1 LGNLLQD
8 SSGVCGALRT
18 QDGTA
23 RHLLRGWSSKLHELH
38 GKDYIWKRSVA
49 QISTVLTVTESDID
63 VLKQPLQTTIAI
75 DTQEFSEFSVEEKLH
90 VIISVKDFKAIVTH
104 AGITSTT
111 VSALYSYPM
120 SPMLLKYNDEGM
132 TCEFILMT
140 IGDFRGSSATP
151 GLTGIRSGS
160 SRPVAKQPLEAS
172 FTRSDAKA
180 TASMPPPPRSAAPSI
195 ARETARTRTLG
206 PSPPPPQPSLQS
218 NALFFPEEDDDRRW
232 DPVDE
237 EDEEMLAWDASGE
250 NVRVYVMLQPEL
262 SVDNRNRIQQ
272 LRL

>member
-1 LGNLLQD
+1 MVSC
-8 SSGVCGALRT
+8 SSIPSFV
-18 QDGTA
+18 QF
-23 RHLLRGWSSKLHELH
+23 
-38 GKDYIWKRSVA
+38 
-49 QISTVLTVTESDID
+49 TEIDED
-63 VLKQPLQTTIAI
+63 VLKAPLQTTIAI

-111 VSALYSYPM
+111 VSVLYSYPM
-120 SPMLLKYNDEGM
+120 SPMLIKYNDEGI
-132 TCEFILMT
+132 TSEFILMT
-140 IGDFRGSSATP
+140 IGDLRGLSTTP
-151 GLTGIRSGS
+151 GLAGSRSSS

-172 FTRSDAKA
+172 SSRSDAKA

-195 ARETARTRTLG
+195 ARETTRTRTLG

-237 EDEEMLAWDASGE
+237 DEEMLAWDASGE
-250 NVRVYVMLQPEL
+250 NVRVYVILKSEPL
-262 SVDNRNRIQQ
+262 VYNSNRIRRP
-272 LRL
+272 RL

>member
-1 LGNLLQD
+1 MGNLLQD
-8 SSGVCGALRT
+8 SSGVCRALRIK
-18 QDGTA
+18 DGTA
-23 RHLLRGWSSKLHELH
+23 RYLLGGRSSKLHELH
-38 GKDYIWKRSVA
+38 RKDYIWKWYIA
-49 QISTVLTVTESDID
+49 QISTICTGTESDID

-132 TCEFILMT
+132 TSQFILMT
-140 IGDFRGSSATP
+140 IGDLRGSLTTP
-151 GLTGIRSGS
+151 GLAGSRSSS

-172 FTRSDAKA
+172 STRSDAKA

-195 ARETARTRTLG
+195 ARETTRTRTLG

-250 NVRVYVMLQPEL
+250 NVRVWVIPREIWVAGL
-262 SVDNRNRIQQ
+262 
-272 LRL
+272 